1 MQPNPMRPNPAGFP
15 GYVSERRFGLMMLAC
30 ALALAVMLAVVYG
43 TVGFA
48 PVWAVHAVPA
58 SP

>member
-1 MQPNPMRPNPAGFP
+1 MQPNPAGLV
-15 GYVSERRFGLMMLAC
+15 GHVSERRFRLMMLAC
-30 ALALAVMLAVVYG
+30 ALTLAVMLTAVYG

>member
-1 MQPNPMRPNPAGFP
+1 MQPNPTRPNPAGFA
-15 GYVSERRFGLMMLAC
+15 GYVSERRFGLMTLAC
-30 ALALAVMLAVVYG
+30 ALTLVVMLAVVYG

-48 PVWAVHAVPA
+48 PIWAVHLVPA

>member
-1 MQPNPMRPNPAGFP
+1 MHPNPAGFV
-15 GYVSERRFGLMMLAC
+15 GHVSERRFGLMMLAC
-30 ALALAVMLAVVYG
+30 ALTLAVELAVVYG